1 MQRGVLTCGFKYNDG
16 FHTVNCK
23 AFQKTCARLSFACAS
38 SLLGAQC
45 LFTICLF
52 LQFVLFYNSY
62 VFRSLS
68 VCSKICSCLP
78 DCFVRR
84 CKFVVFAVLSCVRRG
99 LHRIFLA
106 KCEKI
111 LLENFHLCYNKYVMG
126 RVMAL
131 DVGDVR
137 IGVAVS
143 DLMGIIAN
151 PLETYT
157 RKGDVAK
164 DAIYIANL
172 AKQHEVDLFVCGLPL
187 GLNGKENEQTQK
199 TRAFIEELQKHTE
212 ILVRFMDERFTTL
225 SAERVLIEGNVRRE
239 NRKKVIDKVA
249 ATIILQNYLDSK
261 R

>member
-1 MQRGVLTCGFKYNDG
+1 
-16 FHTVNCK
+16 
-23 AFQKTCARLSFACAS
+23 
-38 SLLGAQC
+38 
-45 LFTICLF
+45 
-52 LQFVLFYNSY
+52 
-62 VFRSLS
+62 
-68 VCSKICSCLP
+68 
-78 DCFVRR
+78 
-84 CKFVVFAVLSCVRRG
+84 
-99 LHRIFLA
+99 
-106 KCEKI
+106 
-111 LLENFHLCYNKYVMG
+111 MG

-157 RKGDVAK
+157 RKGDITRDVN
-164 DAIYIANL
+164 YIVQL
-172 AKQHEVDLFVCGLPL
+172 AKAHEVSLFVSGLPL
-187 GLNGKENEQTQK
+187 ELNGLENEQTRK
-199 TRAFIEELQKHTE
+199 TREFVDALTAATDIPVK
-212 ILVRFMDERFTTL
+212 FMDERFTTL